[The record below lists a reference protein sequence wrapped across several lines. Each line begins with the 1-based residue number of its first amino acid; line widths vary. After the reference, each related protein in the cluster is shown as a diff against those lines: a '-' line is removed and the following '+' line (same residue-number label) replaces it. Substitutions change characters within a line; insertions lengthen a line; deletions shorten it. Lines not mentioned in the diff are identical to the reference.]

1 MRDELLRVSSKVK
14 ELLKEHGWPAR
25 EVYFDLENSNWVPRE
40 VVEAILPFFN
50 ERGYGHP
57 SVTHKPGWEAL
68 EEVYLTKELVAKTIG
83 AADLDE
89 ISFTHSGTEAN
100 NLAILGFIAKKD
112 NRRRGGKIVVSA
124 VEHLSV
130 IFPAEYASQLFGLK
144 MQRVPVDEYGFVD
157 PELFKYY
164 VDRDTLLVSIQL
176 VNHEV
181 GSIQKLKELVDVAKS
196 ANPNVVFHTD
206 AADAYSWIPIDV
218 ERLHVDMMTISS
230 HKIHGPRGVGAL
242 YVRNEVLL
250 EPPLKGQL
258 SVEKLWPGVENVPLI
273 AGFRKAIEISFKGFE
288 HRVSYVKALRD
299 KLMNGIVSGIPE
311 VLVNGPLNKG
321 RVANNVNVSFLR
333 IEGEALTVE
342 LSLHGIYVSS
352 GSACSSR
359 ILEPSHVLLAI
370 GRKREEAH
378 GSILFKLS
386 QYHRESDVDYAL
398 ETIPK
403 AVERLRAISS
413 WKSC

>member
-1 MRDELLRVSSKVK
+1 LRASSKVRELLR
-14 ELLKEHGWPAR
+14 EHGRPVR
-25 EVYFDLENSNWVPRE
+25 EIYFDLENSNWIPQE
-40 VVEAILPFFN
+40 VVEAMLPFFN

-57 SVTHKPGWEAL
+57 SITHKPGWEAL
-68 EEVYLTKELVAKTIG
+68 EEVYLTKELVAETIG
-83 AADLDE
+83 AADPDE
-89 ISFTHSGTEAN
+89 VSFTHSGTEAN
-100 NLAILGFIAKKD
+100 NLAILGFVARKD
-112 NRRRGGKIVVSA
+112 NRRRGEKIVVSA

-130 IFPAEYASQLFGLK
+130 IFPAEYASELFGLK
-144 MQRVPVDEYGFVD
+144 VQRVPVDECGFVD
-157 PELFKYY
+157 PEIFKHY
-164 VDRDTLLVSIQL
+164 VDRDTLLVSVQL
-176 VNHEV
+176 VNHEI
-181 GSIQKLKELVDVAKS
+181 GSIQKLKELIDVAKS
-196 ANPNVVFHTD
+196 ANPNAAFHTD

-218 ERLHVDMMTISS
+218 EKLHVDMMTISS

-242 YVRNEVLL
+242 YVRNGVLL

-273 AGFRKAIEISFKGFE
+273 AGFRKAVEISFKDFE
-288 HRVSYVKALRD
+288 HRVSYVKAMRD
-299 KLMNGIVSGIPE
+299 KLMNGIVSRVPE
-311 VLVNGPLNKG
+311 VLVNGPLNEG

-370 GRKREEAH
+370 GRKHEEAH

-386 QYHRESDVDYAL
+386 KYHRESDIDYAL

-413 WKSC
+413 WKSD